1 MTGLDELML
10 ERLPHWPFVVG
21 AYAAFFLLLAVDAL
35 QPWLTSRRL
44 RRELAAREAREQ
56 QRLTAKR
63 EG

>member
-1 MTGLDELML
+1 ML

-35 QPWLTSRRL
+35 QPWLSSRRL